1 MNLKEQITHYRNLI
15 RYIHLLPTN
24 EQLIQLNNIIQKFIE
39 KYPQFTET
47 KLTPKHSLI
56 KKYKY
61 LKDNILK
68 SIHTKTTDSLW
79 SFNWDITNTNH
90 VMRIF

>member
-61 LKDNILK
+61 FFEI
-68 SIHTKTTDSLW
+68 
-79 SFNWDITNTNH
+79 NTHKNYGFF
-90 VMRIF
+90 MII